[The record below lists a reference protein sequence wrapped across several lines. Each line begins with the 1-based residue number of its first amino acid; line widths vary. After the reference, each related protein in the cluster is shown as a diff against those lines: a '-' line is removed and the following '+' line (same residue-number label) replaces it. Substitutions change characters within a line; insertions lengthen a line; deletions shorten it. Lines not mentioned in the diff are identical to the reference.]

1 MRLDL
6 KEASDRQ
13 NAVYLIDLPQDM
25 EGFRKLI
32 SSWVVLTKD
41 YNFLI
46 DVGPSLTIPVL
57 IKKLESLGV
66 NTIDYVF
73 LTHIHLDHAGGIG
86 HLIKR
91 FPKLKVVAHEKS
103 IPHLLNP
110 EFIWE
115 GSKKTLSEVAVKY
128 GEIKPVPLENLVDE
142 AGNVVKII
150 DTPGHAAHHLSFQFQ
165 GILFAGEAGGIYLG
179 GFDENEFYLRPATP
193 PRFFF
198 ETANSSL
205 DKLLALNA
213 EKICYG
219 HYGFARD
226 ANKML
231 NFYRNQIFLWKDIIK
246 TVIDESVHKS
256 DEEIA
261 LFSFEKLLKEDRI
274 FARYLKLDKDIQ
286 QRERYFVLNS
296 IKGFLGY
303 LRRERD

>member
-1 MRLDL
+1 MKYHFLTKSSSSTIL
-6 KEASDRQ
+6 T
-13 NAVYLIDLPQDM
+13 VDLPQDM
-25 EGFRKLI
+25 TGFRKFI

-41 YNFLI
+41 YNFLV
-46 DVGPSLTIPVL
+46 DAGPSSTIPVL
-57 IKKLESLGV
+57 IKKLEILGV
-66 NTIDYVF
+66 NSIDYIF

-86 HLIKR
+86 HLIEH
-91 FPKLKVVAHEKS
+91 FPKLKVVAHKKS

-110 EFIWE
+110 VFIWE
-115 GSKKTLSEVAVKY
+115 GSKKTLGEVAVKY
-128 GEIKPVPLENLVDE
+128 GEIKPVPLKSLVNEPGD
-142 AGNVVKII
+142 AVKII

-165 GILFAGEAGGIYLG
+165 DILFAGEAGGVYLG
-179 GFDENEFYLRPATP
+179 GLDENEFYLRPATP

-205 DKLLALNA
+205 EKLMALNA

-256 DEEIA
+256 DEEVA
-261 LFSFEKLLKEDRI
+261 LLSFKKLLKEDRI

-296 IKGFLGY
+296 IKGFLGC
-303 LRRERD
+303 LRRGLD